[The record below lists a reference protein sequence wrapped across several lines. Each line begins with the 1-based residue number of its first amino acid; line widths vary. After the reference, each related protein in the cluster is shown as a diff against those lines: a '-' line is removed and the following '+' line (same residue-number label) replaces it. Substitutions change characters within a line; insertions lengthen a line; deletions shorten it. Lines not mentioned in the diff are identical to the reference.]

1 MQTPDTRDPSDTLP
15 EPEAAPVT
23 SIPMQVATDVQDH
36 LLAACNDLER
46 LQVLL
51 ADAFHV
57 LMDSFHGASE
67 QLAQHRRRGAEREL
81 ATVLA
86 HVQTE
91 LGNAATALQFH
102 DMSTQLIQHTHQ
114 RLRSCVDQLAVGLF
128 PDDEDGEAVVE
139 LPPQRPNPVTQ
150 SEMNVGSIELF

>member
-1 MQTPDTRDPSDTLP
+1 MSNEVSTPELP
-15 EPEAAPVT
+15 VPCGMPLA
-23 SIPMQVATDVQDH
+23 VASEVQDH

-57 LMDSFHGASE
+57 LMDSFHGASVE
-67 QLAQHRRRGAEREL
+67 LSQHRRRSSEREL

-86 HVQTE
+86 HVQVE

-114 RLRSCVDQLAVGLF
+114 RLRNCVDQVAAGMF
-128 PDDEDGEAVVE
+128 PDDEDGVAVIE
-139 LPPQRPNPVTQ
+139 QAPLRPNPVTQ
-150 SEMNVGSIELF
+150 SEMSSGSVELF

>member
-1 MQTPDTRDPSDTLP
+1 MSTEIHTQDPSVDNFAPISLP
-15 EPEAAPVT
+15 L
-23 SIPMQVATDVQDH
+23 SVASDVQDN

-57 LMDSFHGASE
+57 LMDSFHGASME
-67 QLAQHRRRGAEREL
+67 LSQNRRRSSEREL

-86 HVQTE
+86 HVQVE

-102 DMSTQLIQHTHQ
+102 DMSTQLIEHTHK
-114 RLRSCVDQLAVGLF
+114 RLRNCVDQVAAGMF
-128 PDDEDGEAVVE
+128 PDDEDGAAVIE
-139 LPPQRPNPVTQ
+139 QAPLRPNPVTQ
-150 SEMNVGSIELF
+150 SEMSAGSVELF

>member
-1 MQTPDTRDPSDTLP
+1 MSTHDEAPYDASPAAEPDEPMPGLP
-15 EPEAAPVT
+15 L
-23 SIPMQVATDVQDH
+23 SVASEVQDH

-57 LMDSFHGASE
+57 LMDSFHGASVE
-67 QLAQHRRRGAEREL
+67 LSQHRRRSSEREL

-86 HVQTE
+86 HVQVE

-102 DMSTQLIQHTHQ
+102 DMSTQLIEHTHR
-114 RLRSCVDQLAVGLF
+114 RLRSCADQVAASIF
-128 PDDEDGEAVVE
+128 PDDEDGSAVIE
-139 LPPQRPNPVTQ
+139 KAPERPNPVTQ
-150 SEMNVGSIELF
+150 SEMNAGSIELF